1 MLFQTG
7 ESPMHIAARVDG
19 GERCAEIL
27 LQSGA
32 DCNASQQVGY
42 ISAKLKLKV
51 LPEPQGPIGRRWSPF

>member
-1 MLFQTG
+1 
-7 ESPMHIAARVDG
+7 MHIAARVDG

-51 LPEPQGPIGRRWSPF
+51 LPEPQGPIGRR